1 MKKSQ
6 NIQELASYL
15 FLGSQDKTL
24 THNPFQILSIYMG
37 SVYNLVDWWEPYK
50 ASKAALN
57 NTTQTNNIKQVVLKY
72 IDKLQVRTK
81 IKDY

>member
-1 MKKSQ
+1 MKKDLNS
-6 NIQELASYL
+6 
-15 FLGSQDKTL
+15 
-24 THNPFQILSIYMG
+24 FQILSIYMG

-72 IDKLQVRTK
+72 TDKLQASTK
-81 IKDY
+81 SY

>member
-1 MKKSQ
+1 
-6 NIQELASYL
+6 
-15 FLGSQDKTL
+15 
-24 THNPFQILSIYMG
+24 MG

-72 IDKLQVRTK
+72 TDKLQVRTGK
-81 IKDY
+81 QIIKTLEYSSCHFYALFSKESFMKCSLQSFQFCLFKS

>member
-1 MKKSQ
+1 
-6 NIQELASYL
+6 
-15 FLGSQDKTL
+15 
-24 THNPFQILSIYMG
+24 MG

-72 IDKLQVRTK
+72 TDKLQVKKLK
-81 IKDY
+81 ILAAIFMHFLAKKVS

>member
-1 MKKSQ
+1 
-6 NIQELASYL
+6 
-15 FLGSQDKTL
+15 
-24 THNPFQILSIYMG
+24 MG

>member
-1 MKKSQ
+1 
-6 NIQELASYL
+6 
-15 FLGSQDKTL
+15 
-24 THNPFQILSIYMG
+24 MG

-72 IDKLQVRTK
+72 TDKLQVRK
-81 IKDY
+81 KKDYKNNSKFKLLFLCTFLQRKFHELQFTKFSIVSFKS